1 MYSGL
6 SKHHALLE
14 IGVSIS
20 NTTPAADRGGGP
32 GAGSTELWE
41 PTVLSSAPSGFLE
54 DSLHSTKKNTC
65 KKKKASAGQAG
76 EPWKKILLISG
87 QMLPILSGER
97 IRVEQRKAPAQAILS
112 LGSPN
117 TNLPYVVTMETGA
130 ACQSYFT
137 DKVSCRQQ
145 PLGWEGLRGE
155 QSPFPQVP
163 QSPLEDQ
170 PPCEVG
176 ALSDTEWPGWGGWGV
191 ARSLRRKICL
201 PGTRFCLFQGHL
213 EHNAAHTSTPLPSL
227 GPAQK
232 QGVKPHTQ
240 HTPRCSQ
247 LLSSSPGYG
256 DTAQYA
262 PISTA
267 HCSLKAAGCDWG
279 HWSKA

>member
-1 MYSGL
+1 
-6 SKHHALLE
+6 
-14 IGVSIS
+14 
-20 NTTPAADRGGGP
+20 
-32 GAGSTELWE
+32 
-41 PTVLSSAPSGFLE
+41 
-54 DSLHSTKKNTC
+54 
-65 KKKKASAGQAG
+65 
-76 EPWKKILLISG
+76 
-87 QMLPILSGER
+87 MLPILSGET

-176 ALSDTEWPGWGGWGV
+176 ALSDMEWPGWGGWGV

-201 PGTRFCLFQGHL
+201 PGTCFCLFQGHL

-247 LLSSSPGYG
+247 LLSSSPEYG
-256 DTAQYA
+256 DTAQYGQQA
-262 PISTA
+262 VTGGTGPRHEA
-267 HCSLKAAGCDWG
+267 
-279 HWSKA
+279 